1 MYAIDIA
8 CPFEF
13 LRRFPRLVDGVGI
26 RLGRKSSENERKVS
40 NSKKLMK
47 NQRIK
52 FIKQSLIAA
61 CFTALTVCGVRA
73 DYKSTVLAD
82 SPKAYYRFNDN
93 TNRDL
98 ININI
103 GTIGA
108 AGNASNDVVGNNFGD
123 HFGGVAHHMPGAIV
137 GDPDGAEFFDFS
149 ARTEIP
155 FSSAVNTPEPQ
166 PFTLEAWIYPVSDE
180 HNNGMGVLCNR
191 YTQGPGGRQG
201 WVMFQRAVS
210 TNYDTNSGPGVGWNF
225 RMYNGVDGSGHVDVT
240 SGVPMVL
247 GQWQHV
253 VVVYNPVGGNPNTS
267 LAIIY
272 INGVAANTNINS
284 NTNVPGYAACTG
296 DHDPSFAVNGQPALS
311 LGGYNNGNGN
321 ASNLGFQNPWTGGL
335 DEFAIYTNILTPA
348 QILAHYQNGTNA
360 APSLIP
366 LWYSLLILRFISV

>member
-155 FSSAVNTPEPQ
+155 FSSAVNTPETQ

-191 YTQGPGGRQG
+191 
-201 WVMFQRAVS
+201 
-210 TNYDTNSGPGVGWNF
+210 
-225 RMYNGVDGSGHVDVT
+225 
-240 SGVPMVL
+240 
-247 GQWQHV
+247 
-253 VVVYNPVGGNPNTS
+253 
-267 LAIIY
+267 
-272 INGVAANTNINS
+272 
-284 NTNVPGYAACTG
+284 
-296 DHDPSFAVNGQPALS
+296 
-311 LGGYNNGNGN
+311 
-321 ASNLGFQNPWTGGL
+321 
-335 DEFAIYTNILTPA
+335 
-348 QILAHYQNGTNA
+348 
-360 APSLIP
+360 
-366 LWYSLLILRFISV
+366 